1 MVKRKEKGAR
11 PDMNQRKNR
20 NKPTRVRYAILALI
34 FVNVVINYMDRSNI
48 SVAATAI
55 SQDLQLNSVQLG
67 LIFSAFGWAY
77 AALQIPG
84 GWLVDRLGPRIIY
97 SLSLFTWSLATLFQG
112 FTRGFASLFGLRFA
126 IGAFEAPSFPTNNKI
141 VTSWFPDRERA
152 SAIGMYTS
160 GQFVGLA
167 FLTPLLVTIQHFLGW
182 RGLLIVTGLIGI
194 IWSAIW
200 YLIYRNPS
208 DSRKVNQDELDYIK
222 EGGGL
227 IDTKDYL
234 TNKDKKKFQW
244 SDLKEVFT
252 HRKLWGIYLGQ
263 FAVTSTLWF
272 FLTWFPTYLVEYR
285 GLGFIQSGF
294 LASIPFLAAFVGV
307 LISGFLSDYLVKRGI
322 SMGVARKTPIIVGL
336 FLSISIIGANFVN
349 SAALIIFFMTIA
361 FFGNGLASIT
371 WVLVSSLAPKNLIG
385 LTGGVFNFIGNLS
398 SIVVPLVIGFLIKD
412 GNFAPA
418 LIFIGTMALIGAL
431 SYIFLVGK
439 VERIAVHEENPASSS
454 ASSL

>member
-1 MVKRKEKGAR
+1 MVALPNGKTKGERRKTRHESTE
-11 PDMNQRKNR
+11 NR

-182 RGLLIVTGLIGI
+182 RGFIDCN
-194 IWSAIW
+194 
-200 YLIYRNPS
+200 RS
-208 DSRKVNQDELDYIK
+208 DRDHLVCHLV
-222 EGGGL
+222 
-227 IDTKDYL
+227 
-234 TNKDKKKFQW
+234 F
-244 SDLKEVFT
+244 DL
-252 HRKLWGIYLGQ
+252 
-263 FAVTSTLWF
+263 
-272 FLTWFPTYLVEYR
+272 P
-285 GLGFIQSGF
+285 QSF
-294 LASIPFLAAFVGV
+294 
-307 LISGFLSDYLVKRGI
+307 R
-322 SMGVARKTPIIVGL
+322 
-336 FLSISIIGANFVN
+336 
-349 SAALIIFFMTIA
+349 
-361 FFGNGLASIT
+361 
-371 WVLVSSLAPKNLIG
+371 
-385 LTGGVFNFIGNLS
+385 
-398 SIVVPLVIGFLIKD
+398 
-412 GNFAPA
+412 
-418 LIFIGTMALIGAL
+418 
-431 SYIFLVGK
+431 
-439 VERIAVHEENPASSS
+439 
-454 ASSL
+454 